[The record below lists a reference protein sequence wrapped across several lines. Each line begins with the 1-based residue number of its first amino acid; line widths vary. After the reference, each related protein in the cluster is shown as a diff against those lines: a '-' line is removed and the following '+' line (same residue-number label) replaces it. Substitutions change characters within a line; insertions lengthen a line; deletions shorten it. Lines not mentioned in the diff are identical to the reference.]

1 MIEGPKIAARK
12 RRERREG
19 ERERGA
25 SPDKHMMQKKKMVPL
40 YVNASETKGEKTR
53 QFLWILRVEGV
64 NMY

>member
-1 MIEGPKIAARK
+1 MRGQRSRLEKEEK
-12 RRERREG
+12 DER